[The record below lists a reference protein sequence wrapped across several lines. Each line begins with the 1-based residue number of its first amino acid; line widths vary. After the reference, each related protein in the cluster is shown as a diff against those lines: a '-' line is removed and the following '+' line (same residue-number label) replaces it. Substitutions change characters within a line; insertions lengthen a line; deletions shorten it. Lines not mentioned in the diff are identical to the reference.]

1 MFEKFTEKAINVITE
16 AQAQAKIMQN
26 ASVQPEHLLLAI
38 VKQAKGI
45 SLKLFK
51 NSKITVEDIKA
62 EVENK
67 LRFEKSPKKLKT
79 VPFSDEFKKLLK
91 NTLDLA
97 CKSGNNFILFEH
109 LFISAISE
117 SSYNE
122 RILEHLKF
130 DIVKSKEI
138 LFKLVQKKSEKLPHP
153 EFDEIK
159 ESDSKDVTS
168 ASFFEDEESKL
179 KIFEKALIKL
189 ADSKYEI
196 LGTEQIIAA
205 ILESETFE
213 TAQVLKE
220 NGINL
225 EKFEQLLHQQPSRK
239 SEYDENRV
247 VFTPSAFMMMDLALQ
262 TAKEV
267 GSPAIKP
274 EHIILGLLKAKRG
287 VAYDIFKSL
296 KINDD
301 DLAHQVLKPIERQ
314 MPQALT
320 ILRLAKKEA
329 RILGRNVV
337 GTEMLLLGIISE
349 GTGIGFKVLNNLEIT
364 LKDLRKTIEDLIGY
378 GNEYYDKE
386 VIFTKR
392 AKRILEVA
400 WQKAKKYKKSRI
412 LSEHLLY
419 AITTE
424 PKSIAMKTLE
434 QLGVDAVE
442 IKQGIL
448 KELEKNPEMEV

>member
-16 AQAQAKIMQN
+16 AQVQSKLMHN

-51 NSKITVEDIKA
+51 NSKVTFDEVKK

-67 LRFEKSPKKLKT
+67 LRFEKSEKNPST
-79 VPFSDEFKKLLK
+79 VPFSDEFKNLLK

-97 CKSGNNFILFEH
+97 SKSGNSYVLFEH

-122 RILEHLKF
+122 RILEHFKF
-130 DIVKSKEI
+130 DIPQAKGI
-138 LFKLVQKKSEKLPHP
+138 LFKLVQKKSKKLQHP
-153 EFDEIK
+153 EFE
-159 ESDSKDVTS
+159 DSKDAEPPDVNT
-168 ASFFEDEESKL
+168 ANLFEDDEGTS
-179 KIFEKALIKL
+179 KIFERAFSKL
-189 ADSKYEI
+189 SDSTYEI
-196 LGTEQIIAA
+196 LGTEQIISAV
-205 ILESETFE
+205 LEAKNFE
-213 TAQVLKE
+213 TSKFLEE
-220 NGINL
+220 NGINSDIFE
-225 EKFEQLLHQQPSRK
+225 EKLAQQTSRQ
-239 SEYDENRV
+239 SEYDINRV
-247 VFTPSAFMMMDLALQ
+247 VFTPSAFIMMDLALQ
-262 TAKEV
+262 TAKEL
-267 GSPAIKP
+267 GSSTIKP

-296 KINDD
+296 DVNDD
-301 DLAHQVLKPIERQ
+301 NLAHGILKPIEKQ
-314 MPQALT
+314 MPQSLT

-329 RILGRNVV
+329 RRLGRNVV
-337 GTEMLLLGIISE
+337 GTEMLLLGVMSE
-349 GTGIGFKVLNNLEIT
+349 GMGVGFKVLNDLELT
-364 LKDLRKTIEDLIGY
+364 LKDVRQVVEEIIGY

-386 VIFTKR
+386 IIFTKR
-392 AKRILEVA
+392 AKKVLEVA
-400 WQKAKKYKKSRI
+400 WQKAKKHKKPRI
-412 LSEHLLY
+412 LAEHLLY

-424 PKSIAMKTLE
+424 PTSVAMKALE

-448 KELEKNPEMEV
+448 KEIDRNS